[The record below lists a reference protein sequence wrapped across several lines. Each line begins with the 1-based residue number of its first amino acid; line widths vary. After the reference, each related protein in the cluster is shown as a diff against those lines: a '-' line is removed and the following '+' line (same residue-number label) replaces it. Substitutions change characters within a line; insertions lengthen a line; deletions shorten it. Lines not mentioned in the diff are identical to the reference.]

1 MITSFMT
8 SQSTSESQ
16 TVTVT
21 ESSTSQIYSTEVVTG
36 IETMSIG
43 TSEIPTESSTEPETV
58 TISEGPASQ
67 TSSTATS
74 PVTETET
81 MITSLMTSQSTSESQ
96 TVSVTE
102 TSTSQI
108 PSAEPVAT
116 TETETM
122 VTSESATESTT
133 ESQTITATEGSSGQA
148 SSTETIV
155 GTETTAGTTL
165 EAVTGSTTEFQTA
178 TVTQVS
184 TVAVSSSEAAT
195 GTEAESMGTSEAVSE
210 STSVSQT
217 ATMTEASTRQL
228 YSLETVQEQS
238 TTSAETEAF
247 SLTETS
253 TTVSLFPSSTATSLV
268 TETVPS
274 ASESTTEMLSI
285 ETTSVSAANTSQIT
299 TQVPT
304 EMETTA
310 TSIETTTISETEF
323 NATST
328 TTTEGTETM
337 SMSESQSTI
346 TTETSTVISSSVVT
360 QPSVETSQIITESS
374 TTTVAVVTE
383 SIPPIETTET
393 SGIYTVSESENTS
406 SSLTSSTMSTTE
418 TSSSTTLSNE
428 LSTETMST
436 SESSSSS
443 SITST
448 SESSTQALESTEG
461 TGFSTVTQS
470 EISSSATTTETGTT
484 SQSSS
489 TSTSVGINNETSF
502 TAQIETSTST
512 ESTVTTSSTET
523 TTQSFQNGT
532 LFFLYFNY
540 MTGRSRMR
548 RQIFIGSPPSSTIE
562 NEVALILS
570 GMNITCND
578 TCIQVSQ
585 TSVALPDVEYSVTLN
600 VFLDIPQRIELVN
613 GFFTNNVSLN
623 DSYRLTVRIIMN
635 SATTDFLNFTTVTPA
650 CKECEYAFTGN
661 CTGDNTGCVCYPN
674 YAGQYCRNFVQ
685 STTIYLPTSITP
697 LTLSSISSTTT
708 ISTVQTSE
716 SLTQI
721 SITLTESTVTESQLS
736 TNYSTFAP
744 VTIVSETSGTGT
756 SSIVTTSLLT
766 ENVQSSQGTSESM
779 TSATFSSTSSTVTN
793 TLFSSTIAQ
802 SITQGQTTEA
812 TTTIST
818 ATAEIGSSTVSI
830 TMSITAATG
839 TYGNTTLTM
848 TTATTSTRITSATA
862 ITTAMETVESTT
874 STQTPS
880 TLSSIST
887 PLASSTAQTQTGQ
900 TTITFSSSTATTTR
914 SSAQT
919 GTVEVTTAGTG
930 TTISTS
936 APTTLS
942 TAQTQTGQTTTTI
955 GSSTVTATRSSAQT
969 GTVEVTT
976 VGTGTIISTS
986 APTTLLTAQTQTGQ
1000 TTTTIGSSTVT
1011 ATRSSAQTGTIGVT
1025 TAGTGTTIS
1034 TFVPTTLST
1043 AQTSTQTGQSSTTI
1057 SSSTAST
1064 ARSSVQTGTVELT
1077 TVGTGTTA
1085 STTTSMTVPTTATV
1099 TVVVPT
1105 LTISGGTTS
1114 LSSAATNVTATGITS
1129 SITNTDTFITISTTL
1144 TTNTTQMTTVTS
1156 ILMSTTISTTTT
1168 ASPQTCGWGNW
1179 VIISPCSATCGE
1191 AYRLVNRS
1199 CVSLITGQTC
1209 DTSACGSG
1217 SAMQNESCP
1226 GSPPCETITVTPAPS
1241 IRDPTLQISSYV
1253 LPDAMYFFEQ
1263 SYDRIWIT
1271 NKGYIS
1277 FGSPFYSQTMT
1288 RFIFGQLYNQAIA
1301 APFWADLAYDNTNS
1315 AITVNWYSSMSAN
1328 QTDANTYNAIIQ
1340 AAVSEACPT
1349 QSCSSDFAA
1358 VRVVRISWQN
1368 LYYTSPGNSAP
1379 ISLSFSAYL
1388 INTYDVGSYSYPI
1401 LRSYLSFDY
1410 TNLTRNLGYLK
1421 PFVGYRGKY
1430 SIVQTFNDPFFYQN
1444 ALFLTQASR
1453 RNFYIGGRFLTQ
1465 CEVSSLQETN
1475 LINLYPSENLNDE
1488 VNNPRFPCPCSLGQA
1503 IADRRFS
1510 RLNSE
1515 TNYER
1520 LKRLACFGPL
1530 ITVWIPVGFNFKA
1543 LRAQTCCYSEING
1556 GLITYGDLAGSVL
1569 SNPFIL
1575 FQQYSWLKRIAF
1587 HDQCCSSTNFGGT
1600 ANWNICRLY
1609 YQIHPPSS
1617 CTGYQPPTMVTGIG
1631 DPHINTIDN
1640 GRYTCHI
1647 QGIYVFA
1654 QTNDNAIATAQYNR
1668 NNTSTSGSNLIYP
1681 DDLFQIYVRSVSIP
1695 PALSYIERTQ
1705 GDASIFSSYAIVAGS
1720 YTFNISNN
1728 DGKFGF
1734 VANNG
1739 SSILSLTDNLASNL
1753 NYDNGDLINY
1763 NDRYIYRVQQTVVT
1777 IGNITVPQLTF
1788 ALWSGLSM
1796 ECRIVSENLDCIL
1809 SLPQKYQ
1816 TFIEGLIGNFN
1827 GDYSDDLINR
1837 QTSQTILISP
1847 ADSATSMNNDTEV
1860 LRACLSWKV
1869 PSDTTP
1875 IMTNPIMPSYLVYTY
1890 YNESAD
1896 TLASLN
1902 PRLSQS
1908 MIDQTCSTNF
1918 ECRHDYIIRINPI
1931 TSAATASS
1939 LNSFQQSRT
1948 ILAETVPTINISSAI
1963 QIGIPYNDTN
1973 RIYTL
1978 PITITGAKSTLVNI
1992 SQNGTMSTTS
2002 FNNVSI
2008 MIPIP
2013 NDATSYVQAFLT
2025 MNYGT
2030 NSTLIQYL
2038 DIIACLCR
2046 NTSYCNYD
2054 DTTTIYDNYEL
2065 AACRCPDQYDGVFCQ
2080 DSYNGCNAGSACKI
2094 YWNNDTTCSPLSADD
2109 QVRLNRSYTC
2119 NGTCSSGFNSTNNYT
2134 CDDINECQQ
2143 NSTLCGNG
2151 VCINLIGSYTCNCST
2166 GYRFENKTCVDI
2178 NECREPNVDGTF
2190 GARCNT
2196 TDVCINTIGNYTCQC
2211 SPIFNTNGTCV
2222 FDSSKCSGDTC
2233 RGANGTILCLRG
2245 TIDINN
2251 SCVPWCNSTC
2261 PGFCEKMNDVYQC
2274 NCGKSPGLR
2283 HSEDGKQCLECYNLN
2298 YGYGCNQT
2306 CNCTYGTCNSNA
2318 TSTNGSCKCDS
2329 GYEGTFCD
2337 KRIDKCASSN
2347 PCNSVLEDC
2356 VTDPANQTATCSCK
2370 SGYQRNTTSSNC
2382 TDINECESQLDLC
2395 IRDVSSCFNTNGSYS
2410 CVCLSGYQPLNGSCI
2425 DINDCNA
2432 NQTICS
2438 GYSNTYCTNTQGSY
2452 ECRCSS
2458 NYSLGGNYYQQF
2470 GNARNSTSSCLPTN
2484 YSIFCENQCLKP
2496 ATCSEITG
2504 RCQCP
2509 ANYSL
2514 ASYSLNNTLQTCLC
2528 PGHPYV
2534 YFNGTE
2540 CIAINAPTVFTVTF
2554 NLTSSGRFILI
2565 SPLNSSNIENNTSSF
2580 LLSNMNIQ
2588 CNGSCIQIYDTQTVA
2603 LPARQLVIALSVFL
2617 NITQRI
2623 LFARYLFNT
2632 PNLLNASYSTIFVQ
2646 AIMDTNTN
2654 VTVNISKAP
2663 ELCEECVYLGIGL
2676 CLPNGTDCLC
2686 TGNYGGYFC
2695 RNLTTTTTAVLTQT
2709 LSDRNWTI
2717 IIACVSAVAGLFLIV
2732 SIVMCVFFCIKQRN
2746 TPATGIKSLPNR
2758 QQFTIPRAHF
2768 PTVGTIS
2775 PNLLDDFS
2783 LDNTN
2788 DESYVD
2794 ASDSL
2799 PSSSNTTYN
2808 TTYRANGNRP
2818 EADFGIFDEL
2828 ENRIPLSKGQI
2839 PRPQMLD
2846 MMGTL
2851 NSLPAQERF
2860 DGPSGAA
2867 STFSDSRDLDDIEFV
2882 TDMVD
2887 DMTKDDDMEDEFVEA
2902 LNPNLAMPR
2911 SALRPEMKS
2920 SGWFPFFRN
2929 S

>member
-96 TVSVTE
+96 TVTVTE

-374 TTTVAVVTE
+374 TATVAAVTE
-383 SIPPIETTET
+383 SIPPMETTET

-512 ESTVTTSSTET
+512 ESTVTTSSTEI

-697 LTLSSISSTTT
+697 LTLSSVSSTTT

-779 TSATFSSTSSTVTN
+779 TSATFSSTSSTVNN

-880 TLSSIST
+880 TPSSIST

-900 TTITFSSSTATTTR
+900 TTITFR
-914 SSAQT
+914 
-919 GTVEVTTAGTG
+919 
-930 TTISTS
+930 
-936 APTTLS
+936 
-942 TAQTQTGQTTTTI
+942 
-955 GSSTVTATRSSAQT
+955 
-969 GTVEVTT
+969 
-976 VGTGTIISTS
+976 
-986 APTTLLTAQTQTGQ
+986 
-1000 TTTTIGSSTVT
+1000 
-1011 ATRSSAQTGTIGVT
+1011 
-1025 TAGTGTTIS
+1025 TTIS

-1077 TVGTGTTA
+1077 TVGTGITA

-1129 SITNTDTFITISTTL
+1129 SITNTDTFTTISTTL

-1168 ASPQTCGWGNW
+1168 ASPQ
-1179 VIISPCSATCGE
+1179 
-1191 AYRLVNRS
+1191 
-1199 CVSLITGQTC
+1199 
-1209 DTSACGSG
+1209 
-1217 SAMQNESCP
+1217 
-1226 GSPPCETITVTPAPS
+1226 TITVTPAPS

-1328 QTDANTYNAIIQ
+1328 QTGANTYNAIIQ

-1654 QTNDNAIATAQYNR
+1654 QTNDNATATAQYNR

-1948 ILAETVPTINISSAI
+1948 ILAEIVPTINISSAI
-1963 QIGIPYNDTN
+1963 KIGIPYNDTN

-2283 HSEDGKQCLECYNLN
+2283 HSEDGKQCLQCYDSN

-2306 CNCTYGTCNSNA
+2306 CNCTYGTCNPNA
-2318 TSTNGSCKCDS
+2318 TSTNGSCICDIR
-2329 GYEGTFCD
+2329 YEGTFCD
-2337 KRIDKCASSN
+2337 KRIDICARSN

-2356 VTDPANQTATCSCK
+2356 VTDPANGTANCSCK

-2395 IRDVSSCFNTNGSYS
+2395 IRDVSSCFNTNGSYR
-2410 CVCLSGYQPLNGSCI
+2410 CDCLSGYQPLNGSCI
-2425 DINDCNA
+2425 DINDCNV

-2565 SPLNSSNIENNTSSF
+2565 SPLNSSNIETNISSF

-2632 PNLLNASYSTIFVQ
+2632 QNLLNASYSTIFVQ
-2646 AIMDTNTN
+2646 AIMNTNTN
-2654 VTVNISKAP
+2654 VTLNISKAP

-2920 SGWFPFFRN
+2920 SGWFPV